1 MSQLHWSVSGKA
13 LVVLRAAHTVIGS
26 VCVSPLRQSQ
36 LTVITVMHNNGSGCS
51 AGGQRS
57 HCAIRPSQALAD
69 MCSQSSVALDKLAR
83 KKETKLWLSDHFRKD
98 KLGQLRERS
107 SRNKMTKMR
116 KDSEAKWYES
126 TNVRPVLRTLCWTH
140 WNATP
145 EGIST
150 QLRFNMAASVAKAVV
165 VLWGEHIENDK
176 RQASL
181 MTTALWGFLLDLFY
195 S

>member
-1 MSQLHWSVSGKA
+1 MSQPHWSVSRQA
-13 LVVLRAAHTVIGS
+13 LVVLRAAHAGFSS

-36 LTVITVMHNNGSGCS
+36 LTVITVRHNNVSGCS

-69 MCSQSSVALDKLAR
+69 LCSQSSGALDKLAR

-107 SRNKMTKMR
+107 GKNQMTKMR
-116 KDSEAKWYES
+116 KDSEAKWYEN
-126 TNVRPVLRTLCWTH
+126 TNARPVLCMQCWTY

-145 EGIST
+145 EGIT
-150 QLRFNMAASVAKAVV
+150 AQLRFDTVAPVANAVV
-165 VLWGEHIENDK
+165 VLWAEHIAYDK

-181 MTTALWGFLLDLFY
+181 MTTAL
-195 S
+195 